1 MNMQALMQQAQRM
14 QKDMQKKQ
22 EEINATVYA
31 GTSELVDVEVYGT
44 KKIKKINIKNK
55 DNFDAEDVEIL
66 EDMIKIA
73 MNDAFTKVDKDVES
87 KMGAY
92 GKQLGGLL

>member
-1 MNMQALMQQAQRM
+1 MNMQALMQQAQKM
-14 QKDMQKKQ
+14 QKDMAKKQ
-22 EEINATVYA
+22 EEINSTVYA
-31 GTSELVDVEVYGT
+31 GISELVDVEVYGT

-73 MNDAFTKVDKDVES
+73 MNDAFSKVDKDVES
-87 KMGAY
+87 KMGSY

>member
-1 MNMQALMQQAQRM
+1 MNMQALMQQAQKM
-14 QKDMQKKQ
+14 QKDMTKKQ
-22 EEINATVYA
+22 EEINSTVYE
-31 GTSELVDVEVYGT
+31 GKSELVDVEVYGT

-73 MNDAFTKVDKDVES
+73 MNDAFSKVDKDVEN